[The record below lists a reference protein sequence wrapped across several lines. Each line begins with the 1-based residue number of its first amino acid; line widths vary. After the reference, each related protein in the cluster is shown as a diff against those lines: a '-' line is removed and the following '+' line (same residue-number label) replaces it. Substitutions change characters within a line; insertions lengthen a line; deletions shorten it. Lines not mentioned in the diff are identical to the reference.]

1 VNKGFII
8 LGYLALIALSFLD
21 NGRGATYPQILE
33 SFNVTGNQGAMI
45 FSLASFTGLLVNFT
59 TSYWLPR
66 TGLVWGTRIFIL
78 FLALASL
85 GLYLSAQIGHFWVV
99 LVFAS
104 LAGVGFGGIGITMN
118 IMVSEGSPIHLRR
131 RFLSGLHGTYGVA
144 SFLAPLIFN
153 LILSLGGNWSIY
165 FLLSSLPAI
174 FIFLYSFKVV
184 DTHKESIKNSYTK
197 IKTSPFLKIAIG
209 LYMGLYV
216 ASEILLSTRL
226 TLYLTQV
233 KSLGIETANNYL
245 SGFFLCLLVG
255 RLSFA
260 AINIRISSSKLLN
273 FSLVITLCAFLL
285 GFYVHP
291 VFLSFC
297 GLTMSYFFPVSVEWI
312 NENFKDISHLL
323 ISSSMTSI
331 GLILMLMHQLFGLL
345 TEGVGLNY
353 AFLSFLFFNL
363 GSFLVFHLLR
373 RSHFLK
379 FETK

>member
-1 VNKGFII
+1 MII
-8 LGYLALIALSFLD
+8 F
-21 NGRGATYPQILE
+21 
-33 SFNVTGNQGAMI
+33 
-45 FSLASFTGLLVNFT
+45 FTCFWSKPIPKLLVLT
-59 TSYWLPR
+59 
-66 TGLVWGTRIFIL
+66 
-78 FLALASL
+78 
-85 GLYLSAQIGHFWVV
+85 
-99 LVFAS
+99 
-104 LAGVGFGGIGITMN
+104 
-118 IMVSEGSPIHLRR
+118 
-131 RFLSGLHGTYGVA
+131 
-144 SFLAPLIFN
+144 
-153 LILSLGGNWSIY
+153 
-165 FLLSSLPAI
+165 
-174 FIFLYSFKVV
+174 
-184 DTHKESIKNSYTK
+184 IK
-197 IKTSPFLKIAIG
+197 
-209 LYMGLYV
+209 
-216 ASEILLSTRL
+216 
-226 TLYLTQV
+226 
-233 KSLGIETANNYL
+233 
-245 SGFFLCLLVG
+245 
-255 RLSFA
+255 
-260 AINIRISSSKLLN
+260 SSSKLLN